1 MYESYNME
9 KGKKSQREFIMKKV
23 IDWVTIKFLIVGV
36 INTLVGTSVMFVCYN
51 IFHTGYWAAS
61 ALNYIIG
68 SIVSFFLNK
77 YFTFKSRKKSVAEV
91 VRFILNITVCY
102 ILAYGIAKPCVHYV
116 LSGYS
121 LTVRDNAAM
130 LAGMC
135 LFVGLNYIG
144 QRFIVFRQKK

>member
-1 MYESYNME
+1 
-9 KGKKSQREFIMKKV
+9 MKKV

-51 IFHTGYWAAS
+51 VFHTGYWIAS
-61 ALNYIIG
+61 AMNYIIG

-77 YFTFKSRKKSVAEV
+77 YFTFKSGKKSFGEI
-91 VRFILNITVCY
+91 VRFVINITVCY
-102 ILAYGIAKPCVHYV
+102 ILAYGIAKPCVHYI

-121 LTVRDNAAM
+121 GAVRDNAAM

-135 LFVGLNYIG
+135 FFMGLNYLG
-144 QRFIVFRQKK
+144 QRFFVFREQQEK